1 MRLTLDWALQ
11 ASTTWQLEEGLIM
24 VAYTFIEK
32 KKKNLLAKVNWY
44 TLNQIKSYVRKL
56 CFSTLLCYAKKP
68 GYEDISF

>member
-1 MRLTLDWALQ
+1 MRLTLDWAFQ
-11 ASTTWQLEEGLIM
+11 ASITWQLEEELLM
-24 VAYTFIEK
+24 VAYTFIE

-56 CFSTLLCYAKKP
+56 CFSTLLCYTRKP